1 MNKLTKSI
9 IIFLIF
15 LGIALKANAQ
25 QIGVWENSNNA
36 YNPALIYKSQMGKP
50 SQITKQSL
58 NTLSAEQYPVLI
70 FTKYQNLD
78 EYAFNTL
85 KYYIKYGGKLI
96 LVTPLTQGDDANFK
110 KLASLIGINVE
121 KIIDL
126 PNSTEINWVE
136 KTLTNNSLINGA
148 RLSKINMTEN
158 VSHLAVF
165 GDIEKHESAITLS
178 PYGVVLS
185 WCWGIDGDK
194 TFNDKSM
201 FYILNELL
209 KKNINTQPKKQKEDK
224 QELTASPMF
233 FDYKEEIQKLREDRN
248 IIENNQ
254 DIILNYTMDM
264 TLAQQNLE
272 RSKVNEL
279 WALYHAQ
286 KGENSLYKKYYNLA
300 EKSTHLATLNLNQK
314 ENNETRGIWFDRGT
328 IVNIKNKAEM
338 GRYFEK
344 LKNSGINTVYF
355 ETLNAGYTIYPSKIG
370 TQNPLTK
377 GKDPLKWAIEEAH
390 MRKIKLHAWV
400 WAFAVGN
407 DRHNKIIDKKHD
419 YAGPVLEK
427 NSKWALLSPTGKLRP
442 KNQPEFWIDPSNK
455 EGVDYLLSII
465 DEIIQNYE
473 VDGIQLDY
481 IRYPFQSSDN
491 LMGFNHNSTEQF
503 TSNTGEKMYTN
514 NYPTNTM
521 INKWKESNINN
532 FVRKTYHNA
541 KEKNENLKISASI
554 FSKSQESRLASIQQ
568 NYENW
573 IAGNYIDFLTPMSY
587 STSIKGLESNLAPL
601 KTQTECSLIYPGI
614 ALKHVDSV
622 DLLEQITTIRENGF
636 AGVSFFAIE
645 QLDDEKIDFLSVADF
660 SLAENDPTYSPAKTA
675 TNMMANYKTTLNT
688 IKTNYYELKSA
699 QKIELDNMIAYAN
712 AVILKTNNNQ
722 LTSAITTLKELEE
735 KNEKFFKDL
744 FNYNKVR
751 KQAIKSYLKRAKNL
765 LKIANK
771 I

>member
-9 IIFLIF
+9 IIFIIF

-36 YNPALIYKSQMGKP
+36 YNPALIYKFQTAKTA
-50 SQITKQSL
+50 QITTQSL
-58 NTLSAEQYPVLI
+58 NTLSPEQHPILI
-70 FTKYQNLD
+70 FTKYQHLD

-85 KYYIKYGGKLI
+85 KYYVRCGGKLV

-110 KLASLIGINVE
+110 KLASLVGINIE
-121 KIIDL
+121 RIIDL
-126 PNSTEINWVE
+126 PKDTEINWVE

-148 RLSKINMTEN
+148 RLAKINMTEN
-158 VSHLAVF
+158 VTHLAVF

-178 PYGVVLS
+178 PYGAVLS

-201 FYILNELL
+201 FYVLNELL
-209 KKNINTQPKKQKEDK
+209 KKNNSQTKKEKDNTEQNTSQLFLNYD
-224 QELTASPMF
+224 
-233 FDYKEEIQKLREDRN
+233 EEIQKLRADRDV
-248 IIENNQ
+248 IENNQ
-254 DIILNYTMDM
+254 DTITNYTIDM
-264 TLAQQNLE
+264 TLSQQNLE

-279 WALYHAQ
+279 WALYHAK
-286 KGENSLYKKYYNLA
+286 KGESSLYKKYYNLA
-300 EKSTHLATLNLNQK
+300 EKSTYLAALNINQK

-344 LKNSGINTVYF
+344 LKSSGINTVYF

-390 MRKIKLHAWV
+390 LRKIKLHAWV
-400 WAFAVGN
+400 WVFAVGN
-407 DRHNKIIDKKHD
+407 DRHNKIIDKKND

-427 NSKWALLSPTGKLRP
+427 NLKWALLSPTGKLRP

-455 EGVDYLLSII
+455 EGVNYLLNII
-465 DEIIQNYE
+465 DEIVQNYD

-481 IRYPFQSSDN
+481 IRYPFQASDN

-521 INKWKESNINN
+521 VNKWKESNINN
-532 FVRKTYHNA
+532 FVRKTYHNT
-541 KEKNENLKISASI
+541 KQKDENLKISASI
-554 FSKSQESRLASIQQ
+554 FSKTQESRLPAIQQ
-568 NYENW
+568 NYEHW

-587 STSIKGLESNLAPL
+587 STSVKGLENNLAIL
-601 KTQTECSLIYPGI
+601 KNQSEFSLIYPGI
-614 ALKHVDSV
+614 ALKHVDAI

-645 QLDDEKIDFLSVADF
+645 QLDDEKIDFLRVADF
-660 SLAENDPTYSPAKTA
+660 ALAENDPTYSPAKVA
-675 TNMMANYKTTLNT
+675 VNMMENYKTTLNT
-688 IKTNYYELKSA
+688 IQTNYYELKAS
-699 QKIELDNMIAYAN
+699 QKVELDNMLAYAS
-712 AVILKTNNNQ
+712 AVILKTTNNQ
-722 LTSAITTLKELEE
+722 LTSAITTLKELEG
-735 KNEKFFKDL
+735 KNDKFFKDL
-744 FNYNKVR
+744 FNYNKAR
-751 KQAIKSYLKRAKNL
+751 KQAIKSYLQRAGNL

-771 I
+771 R